1 MKFKILPF
9 FLLLGATSLFAQS
22 TDGYWDNQRITNKEI
37 KLSAG
42 DKIIVKSE
50 DFPVGTTEFV
60 YRITLL
66 DENQKMVNDLAS
78 VLKAIPDP
86 YYIGKGTG
94 GAISLISG
102 ISGTDKCTYAVFQD
116 QQKAADF
123 TSSGKFDNACVY
135 QKNPV
140 SKDVKVISL
149 AKNIC
154 LDDDVKSIWFAF
166 KNENWMMNEKIV
178 LEIVPWVD
186 KKASRGWTLKRKK
199 DLVENLMNNGD
210 LTYVKKDIS
219 RNVALSIFNQLE
231 EKFRYQDYHLLSAED
246 QKFETEQLEEKAFI
260 QNDALDLYYEIICYK
275 ANLLAKKGNVDEAI
289 ALIESKVT
297 SKPTAKAVNYNYLA
311 EIYMKSKQF
320 EKALKA
326 LKNAENLDPSEL
338 KVQMNLAHV
347 YMFMDNVGAS
357 KEIHKKYMNQNVSAK
372 QTWKNK
378 AINDLDGF
386 KKTDLP
392 QDNISKIW
400 RLYN

>member
-9 FLLLGATSLFAQS
+9 FLFLGATSLFAQS

-231 EKFRYQDYHLLSAED
+231 EKFRYQDYNLLSAED

-260 QNDALDLYYEIICYK
+260 QNDALDLYYEMICYK

-297 SKPTAKAVNYNYLA
+297 SKPTAKAVNYNSLA

-320 EKALKA
+320 EKALKT
-326 LKNAENLDPSEL
+326 LKNAENLDSSEL

-347 YMFMDNVGAS
+347 YMFMDDVGAS

>member
-1 MKFKILPF
+1 
-9 FLLLGATSLFAQS
+9 
-22 TDGYWDNQRITNKEI
+22 
-37 KLSAG
+37 
-42 DKIIVKSE
+42 
-50 DFPVGTTEFV
+50 
-60 YRITLL
+60 
-66 DENQKMVNDLAS
+66 
-78 VLKAIPDP
+78 
-86 YYIGKGTG
+86 
-94 GAISLISG
+94 
-102 ISGTDKCTYAVFQD
+102 
-116 QQKAADF
+116 
-123 TSSGKFDNACVY
+123 
-135 QKNPV
+135 
-140 SKDVKVISL
+140 
-149 AKNIC
+149 
-154 LDDDVKSIWFAF
+154 VKSIWFAF

-219 RNVALSIFNQLE
+219 RKVALSIFNQLE
-231 EKFRYQDYHLLSAED
+231 EKFRYQDYTLLSAED

-260 QNDALDLYYEIICYK
+260 QNDALDLYYEMICHK
-275 ANLLAKKGNVDEAI
+275 ANLLAKKGNVDEAV

-297 SKPTAKAVNYNYLA
+297 SKPTAKAVNYNSLA
-311 EIYMKSKQF
+311 ELYMKSKQF
-320 EKALKA
+320 EKALKT

-347 YMFMDNVGAS
+347 YMFMDNVSTS

>member
-1 MKFKILPF
+1 MKFKTIFLTLLFLNTVIL
-9 FLLLGATSLFAQS
+9 AQEA
-22 TDGYWDNQRITNKEI
+22 DGYWDNQRITNKEI

-50 DFPVGTTEFV
+50 DFPIGTTEFV

-102 ISGTDKCTYAVFQD
+102 ISGSDKCTYAVFQE
-116 QQKAADF
+116 QQKATDF
-123 TSSGKFDNACVY
+123 TSSGKFDNACIY
-135 QKNPV
+135 QKNPI

-149 AKNIC
+149 AKNSC
-154 LDDDVKSIWFAF
+154 LDDNVRSIWFAF
-166 KNENWMMNEKIV
+166 KNENWMMKEKIV

-186 KKASRGWTLKRKK
+186 KKASRGWSQVNKKKVLDEIHAMEISSVLKPNVRGKFELTL
-199 DLVENLMNNGD
+199 
-210 LTYVKKDIS
+210 S
-219 RNVALSIFNQLE
+219 
-231 EKFRYQDYHLLSAED
+231 EKIQKEFRFQDFESLSAEE
-246 QKFETEQLEEKAFI
+246 KNNFIEKNTEEALI
-260 QNDALDLYYEIICYK
+260 QSGLPNMYNDLVCQQALKIAD
-275 ANLLAKKGNVDEAI
+275 KGNIDEGIELINNKVISKSNAT
-289 ALIESKVT
+289 AL
-297 SKPTAKAVNYNYLA
+297 NYNSLGQLY
-311 EIYMKSKQF
+311 IKSKQF
-320 EKALKA
+320 EKALKT
-326 LKNAENLDPSEL
+326 LKNAEKLDSSEL

-347 YMFMDNVGAS
+347 YMFMDNVSVS
-357 KEIHKKYMNQNVSAK
+357 KEIHKKYINQNVSAK
-372 QTWKNK
+372 QTWRNK

-392 QDNISKIW
+392 QDNITKIW